1 MIPEKLLKLTNLL
14 QPKKEASKESDADP
28 RLDEAD
34 SVDDRSTYK
43 KIGTQENSSVQ
54 EITKPDKILADVV
67 KTKETYDD
75 LFDMTKHPNCG
86 KRRCG

>member
-14 QPKKEASKESDADP
+14 EPKKEATTQVNKESDADP

-43 KIGTQENSSVQ
+43 KIGTQENTSVQ
-54 EITKPDKILADVV
+54 EITKPDEILADVV
-67 KTKETYDD
+67 KTKT
-75 LFDMTKHPNCG
+75 
-86 KRRCG
+86 RRNS